1 MVTQEEVILCCGD
14 PYFMHEFCAS
24 LLKPTVL
31 LHELL
36 ISVFQVSHLDAACI
50 KSPITPPGEITVLS
64 CVCLL
69 CRKKCL
75 KVFWLSILFLFPFS
89 FNNFLCLWTNF
100 SALIT
105 GKSFGRGNLQQQ
117 FYVYFYSC
125 CYSRSFSKKQ
135 NKLPYP
141 SCLFCGSNRTFLL
154 NFSVLNYSLQYHIS
168 ILTIY
173 KQSYRCVCTDFD
185 MDIEDRTQS
194 YYRSNWL
201 CVLAK
206 LCWKKPENITV
217 PLPFPPLSLNKINIL
232 SDQQYTL
239 RGF

>member
-1 MVTQEEVILCCGD
+1 MV
-14 PYFMHEFCAS
+14 
-24 LLKPTVL
+24 
-31 LHELL
+31 
-36 ISVFQVSHLDAACI
+36 
-50 KSPITPPGEITVLS
+50 GEICSSSFMCIFTAVVIPGVLAKN
-64 CVCLL
+64 
-69 CRKKCL
+69 RT
-75 KVFWLSILFLFPFS
+75 
-89 FNNFLCLWTNF
+89 NFLT
-100 SALIT
+100 
-105 GKSFGRGNLQQQ
+105 
-117 FYVYFYSC
+117 
-125 CYSRSFSKKQ
+125 
-135 NKLPYP
+135 LPVF
-141 SCLFCGSNRTFLL
+141 FCGSNRTFLL

-232 SDQQYTL
+232 SD
-239 RGF
+239 